1 MSALI
6 WGMWGDVWGLSE
18 KVSFNGFTKIITVN
32 AGVTTLDIAE
42 DVYSAWV
49 RWTAKEQR
57 FLPAMRY
64 SGFDPIPN
72 GRTGATFFTIN
83 GWKLVYDPNVVA
95 ITGVLYS
102 SDYDTP
108 YWNTEGFPLYP
119 ATVSSL
125 VNSAVSVQNVVTGT
139 ALTEEQTANAVW
151 SLLLNSGLSANATLS
166 EVLTKIQET
175 LTAVEDI
182 PPPVTPPTVSQI
194 AQGVWDE
201 VI

>member
-6 WGMWGDVWGLSE
+6 WGTWGDIWGLSE

-32 AGVTTLDIAE
+32 AGVSVLDIAE

-83 GWKLVYDPNVVA
+83 GWKVVYDPNIVA
-95 ITGVLYS
+95 VKGVLYS

-108 YWNTEGFPLYP
+108 YWNAEGLPLYP
-119 ATVSSL
+119 ATVSAL
-125 VNSAVSVQNVVTGT
+125 VNSAVSVQNVVSGV
-139 ALTEEQTANAVW
+139 ALTEEQTATAVW
-151 SLLLNSGLSANATLS
+151 AMLLNSGLTANTTLS
-166 EVLTKIQET
+166 NTLAKIQET
-175 LTAVEDI
+175 LAAVETL
-182 PPPVTPPTVSQI
+182 PVPPTKEEISQK
-194 AQGVWDE
+194 VWNE
-201 VI
+201 VL